1 MYYAGVPSVIQ
12 AARHVY
18 IEVALLELFA
28 AMKVFGWFVANY
40 HLSLIITLTFYSRMS
55 SMNCARVYSYALA
68 QRHAY
73 ISNNRRAFYATLPQA
88 FDEEFSWQFTLRMR
102 DADVLNGFFIYSLL
116 LEKAEH
122 NSSLVLPHDE
132 QQRIR
137 IDVALS
143 ERNKEMEGIGQEA
156 YPHAC
161 DLCFI
166 VIGDD
171 PKCKSIIC
179 QVQSVMLRLMRARAL

>member
-1 MYYAGVPSVIQ
+1 MYYAGVPSIIQ
-12 AARHVY
+12 AARHFY
-18 IEVALLELFA
+18 IEAALLELFA
-28 AMKVFGWFVANY
+28 ATKVFGWFVANY
-40 HLSLIITLTFYSRMS
+40 HFSLTIVTLTFYSRMS
-55 SMNCARVYSYALA
+55 SMNCARVYNYALA

-73 ISNNRRAFYATLPQA
+73 VSNNRRAFDATFPQA
-88 FDEEFSWQFTLRMR
+88 FDEEFSWQYTLRMR
-102 DADVLNGFFIYSLL
+102 DTDVLNGFFIYSLL

-122 NSSLVLPHDE
+122 NSCLVLPHDE
-132 QQRIR
+132 QQWIR

-179 QVQSVMLRLMRARAL
+179 QAPGVMLRLMTL